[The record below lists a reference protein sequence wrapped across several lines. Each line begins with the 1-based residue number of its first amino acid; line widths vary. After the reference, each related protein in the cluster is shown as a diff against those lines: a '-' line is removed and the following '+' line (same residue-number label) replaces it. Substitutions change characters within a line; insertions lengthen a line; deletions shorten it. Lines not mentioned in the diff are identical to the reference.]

1 MLKKIFNDSLKIL
14 KFTRICIE
22 TTQAWLDGKSCF
34 SHTNPSTSNFSAA
47 VAIAAFEIYG

>member
-22 TTQAWLDGKSCF
+22 TTQAWLDGKD
-34 SHTNPSTSNFSAA
+34 TNPSTSNFSAA